1 MEALCIA
8 IQYLRCNLYIGQQKK
23 HMVAIK
29 YVSMPVEIALYALMT
44 IIKIVA
50 KILPTL
56 RERKVVASY

>member
-1 MEALCIA
+1 MEASCIA

-44 IIKIVA
+44 IKIVA

>member
-1 MEALCIA
+1 
-8 IQYLRCNLYIGQQKK
+8 
-23 HMVAIK
+23 MVAIK

-44 IIKIVA
+44 IKIVV

>member
-1 MEALCIA
+1 
-8 IQYLRCNLYIGQQKK
+8 
-23 HMVAIK
+23 MVAIK

-44 IIKIVA
+44 IKIVA